1 MLFTGLLIIHV
12 LTVILWFGGLA
23 FVTIIIFPSLYKIE
37 DIIQKAMSFQRVE
50 HRFAKL
56 ARYYAAT
63 VGITGL
69 TMAFI
74 TGKHLMLF
82 TEHGIFLTIM
92 FMIWVMWIVML
103 FGLEPFIIKKMLERM
118 VKGEVPD
125 VNAIFK
131 RLNAMHWVLLT
142 VSLIAAA
149 SGILSSR
156 GYGAN

>member
-1 MLFTGLLIIHV
+1 
-12 LTVILWFGGLA
+12 
-23 FVTIIIFPSLYKIE
+23 
-37 DIIQKAMSFQRVE
+37 
-50 HRFAKL
+50 
-56 ARYYAAT
+56 
-63 VGITGL
+63 
-69 TMAFI
+69 
-74 TGKHLMLF
+74 
-82 TEHGIFLTIM
+82 
-92 FMIWVMWIVML
+92 
-103 FGLEPFIIKKMLERM
+103 MLERM